1 MAGRTMP
8 DTSAVRRAVRLGDL
22 YTHQGRISKIA
33 GVTVEA
39 TGITCNIGDICRISI
54 GEDHD
59 TFAEV
64 AGMTIP
70 EIFAAEGEEGFRARE
85 QAYLESLAARDAA
98 IVSCGGGVIVNDRS
112 RELVCGLGTVVY
124 LHVEAREAISRIS
137 HPETRPLLNGERS
150 PAELLEERLPLYR
163 EAADIMYD
171 TSGKNPG
178 IVSRE
183 LGRML
188 EEKGLLWQ

>member
-1 MAGRTMP
+1 VRNASKGPHILFIGFMGSGKSTVARRLARRYHRPLLDVDAG
-8 DTSAVRRAVRLGDL
+8 
-22 YTHQGRISKIA
+22 IA
-33 GVTVEA
+33 A
-39 TGITCNIGDICRISI
+39 Q
-54 GEDHD
+54 
-59 TFAEV
+59 

-70 EIFAAEGEEGFRARE
+70 QIFAAEGEKGFRTRE
-85 QAYLESLAARDAA
+85 YAYLQTLAVEPSS
-98 IVSCGGGVIVNDRS
+98 IVSCGGGVIVDERS
-112 RELVCGLGTVVY
+112 RALLPDLGTVIY
-124 LHVEAREAISRIS
+124 LHVEAAEAVGRIS

-150 PAELLEERLPLYR
+150 PAALLEERLPFYR

-178 IVSRE
+178 IVANE

>member
-1 MAGRTMP
+1 MERERGPHILLIGFMGSGKSTVGRKLARRYHRVLF
-8 DTSAVRRAVRLGDL
+8 DTDR
-22 YTHQGRISKIA
+22 
-33 GVTVEA
+33 
-39 TGITCNIGDICRISI
+39 GI
-54 GEDHD
+54 
-59 TFAEV
+59 AEV